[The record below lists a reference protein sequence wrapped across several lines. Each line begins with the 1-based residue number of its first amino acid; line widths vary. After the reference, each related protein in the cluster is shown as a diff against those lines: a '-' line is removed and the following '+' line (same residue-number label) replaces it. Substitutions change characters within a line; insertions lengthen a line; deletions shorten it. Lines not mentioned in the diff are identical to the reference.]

1 MFGLYTISIIRKGE
15 RVLKTWKKMTGA
27 LLVLALA
34 CCAGAGAAEAQYA
47 PGTYRGVSENGKN
60 GAVVV
65 EVTVN
70 EDAIESVTVVE
81 HKETPSLSDTALERI
96 PRRIVEEQSLAID
109 AVTGATITSEAILE
123 AATAALTQVGADLDK
138 LQQAREQETER
149 EVVELNT
156 QVVIVGAGATG
167 MAAAVSSAQN
177 GAESVIVLE
186 KTASIGGNAIIS
198 GGFLEYISAP
208 DALRPPMNDG
218 YDRIVRN
225 YIEAEPLNE
234 EHAAMQQQLKEEYDA
249 YLAGGSD
256 RVFDSKTLL
265 TLDYYALEPYSTP
278 EAMYGFATLLD
289 DTTTWLTEMGMQW
302 KPLTG
307 IVGYTWPRW
316 SSPLGSFEGRGFFEL
331 FERTIAENDYPI
343 EIMLETAGTELITQ
357 DGRVVGVVAQ
367 SADKEYHIYA
377 EKGVVLAT
385 GGFAANIDM
394 VMQYNTMWEG
404 LSPDIKTTNCAGT
417 TGDGIIMAQK
427 VGAVLEMMDDIM
439 LFPNADPIS
448 ASTENIVGNDGDAM
462 YVNKEGVRFV
472 DETLDRYSIS
482 GAVLEQTDQILYI
495 ISDAENCRITDG
507 KTFNGFDVEEMIA
520 KGQLFRADTIEELA
534 QQLGMD
540 PQVLA
545 ASVEQ
550 YNAYAANYLD
560 EDFGRISFSALSAVD
575 KAPFYACP
583 RTVATHITGGGLL
596 YDDRYCV
603 LNTDYEPIE
612 GLYAGGEVTAYMSG
626 ISSFGDGMY
635 IGQILFGEE

>member
-1 MFGLYTISIIRKGE
+1 M
-15 RVLKTWKKMTGA
+15 
-27 LLVLALA
+27 
-34 CCAGAGAAEAQYA
+34 
-47 PGTYRGVSENGKN
+47 
-60 GAVVV
+60 
-65 EVTVN
+65 
-70 EDAIESVTVVE
+70 
-81 HKETPSLSDTALERI
+81 
-96 PRRIVEEQSLAID
+96 
-109 AVTGATITSEAILE
+109 
-123 AATAALTQVGADLDK
+123 
-138 LQQAREQETER
+138 
-149 EVVELNT
+149 
-156 QVVIVGAGATG
+156 
-167 MAAAVSSAQN
+167 
-177 GAESVIVLE
+177 
-186 KTASIGGNAIIS
+186 
-198 GGFLEYISAP
+198 
-208 DALRPPMNDG
+208 
-218 YDRIVRN
+218 
-225 YIEAEPLNE
+225 
-234 EHAAMQQQLKEEYDA
+234 
-249 YLAGGSD
+249 
-256 RVFDSKTLL
+256 
-265 TLDYYALEPYSTP
+265 
-278 EAMYGFATLLD
+278 
-289 DTTTWLTEMGMQW
+289 
-302 KPLTG
+302 
-307 IVGYTWPRW
+307 
-316 SSPLGSFEGRGFFEL
+316 
-331 FERTIAENDYPI
+331 
-343 EIMLETAGTELITQ
+343 
-357 DGRVVGVVAQ
+357 
-367 SADKEYHIYA
+367 
-377 EKGVVLAT
+377 VLAT
-385 GGFAANIDM
+385 GGFAANSDM
-394 VMQYNTMWEG
+394 VVEYNRMLEG

-417 TGDGIIMAQK
+417 TGDGIIMGQK

-462 YVNKEGVRFV
+462 YVNKEGMRFV

-534 QQLGMD
+534 QLLGMN